1 MCHMLQCLQSINM
14 SLHDLLHFCWK
25 HVFCRDKIILGGDEE
40 PQRSKMECRGELT
53 NLDMNSWFWAILHE
67 FIWVHKKCF
76 HNQFNFIWYVV
87 ILLKLHFIG
96 SLKLILN
103 SCYMV
108 VLKLQRFIVVGRKK
122 NIRLED
128 DVTIICYLFLKWL

>member
-25 HVFCRDKIILGGDEE
+25 HVFCRDKIILEGDEE

-76 HNQFNFIWYVV
+76 HNQFNFIYICQFGWIYKW
-87 ILLKLHFIG
+87 ILDFDNNGWTNDDVG
-96 SLKLILN
+96 SYSKLIG
-103 SCYMV
+103 V
-108 VLKLQRFIVVGRKK
+108 F
-122 NIRLED
+122 RLED
-128 DVTIICYLFLKWL
+128 DVYALEEKMLFFYYSF